1 MNVVNIALF
10 KEQLMV
16 KGHLGT
22 IITCYFSQVK
32 ASFYILHFPCA
43 YYWRSLSFH
52 VWISDRL
59 GSNDTQKQTS
69 NQTETCGAVLL

>member
-1 MNVVNIALF
+1 MDFPCFLHIVINARNLLNFILF
-10 KEQLMV
+10 KEQLMD

-32 ASFYILHFPCA
+32 AGFYILHFPCA

-52 VWISDRL
+52 VWICD
-59 GSNDTQKQTS
+59 
-69 NQTETCGAVLL
+69 